1 MLCIS
6 NPPLYNRQ
14 LVVSKGWPLYT
25 DFTVVS
31 MWHTSQETAQAI
43 RLILSSA
50 CATVHW
56 VKHYRPEC
64 VLLVSKP
71 LSFVNSCNYSSL
83 SIDQWCCTWLL
94 SGHLGQYSS
103 DMTAFHCFLPLVWV
117 EYVII
122 HVTMRLKHSNKAYM
136 CPWDLDIPTKLTH
149 NHKAYT

>member
-1 MLCIS
+1 MCTCNTGIHNTNINIHIMLIF
-6 NPPLYNRQ
+6 NALYKQATLYSRK
-14 LVVSKGWPLYT
+14 LVVSKRWPLYT

-31 MWHTSQETAQAI
+31 TWHTSQATANSTSNRI
-43 RLILSSA
+43 DLSSA

-94 SGHLGQYSS
+94 AGHLEQYSS
-103 DMTAFHCFLPLVWV
+103 DMTLPSIVSYHWC
-117 EYVII
+117 E
-122 HVTMRLKHSNKAYM
+122 SNM
-136 CPWDLDIPTKLTH
+136 WSGT
-149 NHKAYT
+149 